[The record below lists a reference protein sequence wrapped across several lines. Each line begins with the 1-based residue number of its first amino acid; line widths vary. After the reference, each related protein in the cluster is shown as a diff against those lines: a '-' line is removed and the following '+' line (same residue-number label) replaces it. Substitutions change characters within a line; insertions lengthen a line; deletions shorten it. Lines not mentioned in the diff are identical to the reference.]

1 MSLRERAQP
10 ATGALGTPL
19 IASAPADPGRGL
31 KSAPTR
37 ETSPG
42 GASMSLRERA
52 QPATRALGTRL
63 LARRLLNV
71 RANRLFLPG
80 FAACMFVAWFWGADR
95 IGTSR

>member
-1 MSLRERAQP
+1 MSLW
-10 ATGALGTPL
+10 
-19 IASAPADPGRGL
+19 
-31 KSAPTR
+31 
-37 ETSPG
+37 
-42 GASMSLRERA
+42 ERA